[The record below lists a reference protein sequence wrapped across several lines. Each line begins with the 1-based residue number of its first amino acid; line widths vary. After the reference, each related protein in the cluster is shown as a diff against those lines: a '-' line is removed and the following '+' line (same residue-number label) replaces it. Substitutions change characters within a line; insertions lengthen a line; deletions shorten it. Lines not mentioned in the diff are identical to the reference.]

1 MKRSLSLL
9 PLALVA
15 VLAVAGCG
23 SSNNSNSSSN
33 ASSTATPT
41 PAKTAQ
47 AATTIDVHKTDLG
60 RVLVDSQGRTLYLFE
75 ADKNGKSACSGG
87 CATAWPP
94 LTTTGAAVAGTG
106 AAKKLIGTTK
116 RADGSTQA
124 TYNGWPLYL
133 YEGDSANGQ
142 TNGEG
147 LDQFGAEWYVLSPS
161 GKKVEKEGS

>member
-9 PLALVA
+9 PIALVA

-23 SSNNSNSSSN
+23 SSNKNSSSN
-33 ASSTATPT
+33 ASSTTTPA

-47 AATTIDVHKTDLG
+47 PATTIDVHKTGLG
-60 RVLVDSQGRTLYLFE
+60 TVLVDSQGRTLYLFE
-75 ADKNGKSACSGG
+75 ADKNGKSACAGG

-106 AAKKLIGTTK
+106 AIKKLIGTTK
-116 RADGSTQA
+116 RSDGTMQA
-124 TYNGWPLYL
+124 TYNGWPLYM
-133 YEGDSANGQ
+133 YEGDSSSGQ

-147 LDQFGAEWYVLSPS
+147 LKQFGAEWYVLSPA